1 MVPRSVISVAA
12 PALRQA
18 ARRPAPAAARL
29 LSPSRTVR
37 WNSSSSEPS
46 AYSSFFKTFGRPIAK
61 VSLMAVFAYQLV
73 FFAWMKLETDDIRSS
88 RNAEIASLETQV
100 KELQAAKK
108 A

>member
-1 MVPRSVISVAA
+1 MFSRGFVNTAA
-12 PALRQA
+12 PVLRQA
-18 ARRPAPAAARL
+18 ALRPTPAASRL
-29 LSPSRTVR
+29 ISPTKTVR
-37 WNSSSSEPS
+37 WNSSEPS

-88 RNAEIASLETQV
+88 REAEIASLETKV
-100 KELQAAKK
+100 RELQAAKK